1 VPQRQ
6 GDQEGVTSEEMAAEV
21 VGVRARLAA
30 FHREWEQAR
39 QELRRG
45 GPPAVRGADD
55 GFHVLARAMR
65 AKHPGIVFAH
75 AAATGEVDPLTDLES
90 RLFVGLPVQRNA

>member
-1 VPQRQ
+1 
-6 GDQEGVTSEEMAAEV
+6 
-21 VGVRARLAA
+21 
-30 FHREWEQAR
+30 
-39 QELRRG
+39 
-45 GPPAVRGADD
+45 
-55 GFHVLARAMR
+55 MR